1 MQFIIL
7 TVIIHVPVFVFVI
20 KVDFSISE
28 VAFPLKETE
37 LCAYLQI
44 MRKLFTEIDNYK
56 LC

>member
-28 VAFPLKETE
+28 VAFLLKETE